1 MPKVTVCKKCSG
13 TGKIGRKSKKGAAGD
28 ATIFLLCRPCKGTGW
43 MVLMQ
48 HRVPCAILPTERAQD
63 AK

>member
-1 MPKVTVCKKCSG
+1 M
-13 TGKIGRKSKKGAAGD
+13 
-28 ATIFLLCRPCKGTGW
+28 KGTGEPGCKSNSKPNREDFVRKRPLLW
-43 MVLMQ
+43 VLMQ